1 MTRLLISTAL
11 AGILSFAGAA
21 YAQDRGNDHRDRGK
35 PAAPA
40 AHAAAPAARPAA
52 PAARGADQ
60 RGQGRPATQN
70 APAAQPQIGGRNGR
84 GFTPPPAPAARNA
97 PAAPAPSNAMRG
109 PDNRN
114 AGNRGPDNRAAAPN
128 TAMRGPGP
136 NNNTAMRGTSQQR
149 NFSSLQ
155 RNFNAPRRFH
165 AATYNRPR
173 GWYSHRW
180 TYGEILPALFWA
192 SDYWLND
199 YMDYGLEPPPPG
211 TLWVRDGGDALLIVR
226 GTGEIIQVDYG
237 VFY

>member
-1 MTRLLISTAL
+1 MTKLLISTAL
-11 AGILSFAGAA
+11 AGILGFASAA
-21 YAQDRGNDHRDRGK
+21 YAQDDDHKRPDAGH
-35 PAAPA
+35 AQAPR
-40 AHAAAPAARPAA
+40 AAAPAARPAA
-52 PAARGADQ
+52 PAARGGDQ
-60 RGQGRPATQN
+60 RGQGRPAAQN
-70 APAAQPQIGGRNGR
+70 APAAQPQIGGRNGH

-97 PAAPAPSNAMRG
+97 PAAQPRNAMRG
-109 PDNRN
+109 PDNRE
-114 AGNRGPDNRAAAPN
+114 PAPN
-128 TAMRGPGP
+128 TAMRGPAQ
-136 NNNTAMRGTSQQR
+136 NNNTAMRGASQQR

-192 SDYWLND
+192 SNYWLDD

-211 TLWVRDGGDALLIVR
+211 TLWVRDGSDALLIVR